1 MKPKNKTLLPKRS
14 KYTHKQILDLTGK
27 VNRMRIVK
35 INPIVL
41 GVAGLFGCISLV
53 VPDLGLGIFIGL
65 FILKRYG

>member
-1 MKPKNKTLLPKRS
+1 MKPKNKTLLPKKN
-14 KYTHKQILDLTGK
+14 KYIHKKILDLTGD

-41 GVAGLFGCISLV
+41 AVAGLFGCISLV

-65 FILKRYG
+65 FLIGRYG

>member
-1 MKPKNKTLLPKRS
+1 MKPKNKTLLPTKN

-27 VNRMRIVK
+27 VNQIRNVK

-41 GVAGLFGCISLV
+41 AIAGFFIGMSFV

-65 FILKRYG
+65 FIWRKYG